1 MAKIGVYVCHCGI
14 NISAMVDV
22 EAVRDF
28 AANLPHVAVARDY
41 QYMCSDP
48 GQALIKQDIQNK
60 NLDRVV
66 VASCSPRMHEL
77 TFRATVQEA
86 GENPYHL
93 EMANI
98 REQCSWVHSD
108 KAEATEKAKR
118 LVAAAVNKAALLEEL
133 FDREVDVIPAALI
146 IGGGIAGM
154 SAALDIADA
163 GFKTYLLERAPSIGG
178 RMAQLHKTFPHL
190 DDAGDMLAE
199 ITANVA
205 NHPNIFLLTHT
216 KVLDVGGYIGNF
228 QVTVTQQPR
237 YVDIARC
244 TACGQCVPACVLAG
258 QIPDEHN
265 LGLSKRGAIYQHFPG
280 AVPPTY
286 LIDAD
291 HCLYVQGQ
299 TPAPGFVVSDSSPC
313 AIACPEKAIALD
325 QKPKT
330 TTLDVGAI
338 IVATG
343 YDLFDP
349 HLESELA
356 YGIYPN
362 VITGLEFERL
372 ADPGGPT
379 GGEIVIDGQKPQD
392 IVFVHCVGSRYKKH
406 LDYCSRIC
414 CMYTAKQAH
423 LVRRALPEADVTV
436 FYMDVRAFGKGFE
449 EYYDQVRSEGVRYR
463 RGNPSEIYKDRKTG
477 KLIVRAEDTLTGQ
490 AVAVPADL
498 VVLATGIKARE
509 DAHEI
514 ASLLKLSR
522 SADGFFAEAHPK
534 LRPVDTTTDGVFLAG
549 TCQAPKDIPDTI
561 TQAKAAASSAL
572 IPLSKGTVKVEAITS
587 VVNQEICAGCRLCES
602 NCTYGALAIHPW
614 KHVMTVNA
622 ALCKG
627 CGACATACPSGA
639 ISLQHFTAGQTMA
652 MIEALLD

>member
-28 AANLPHVAVARDY
+28 AANLPDVAVARDY

-60 NLDRVV
+60 SLDRVV

-77 TFRATVQEA
+77 TFRATLQEA

-133 FDREVDVIPAALI
+133 FDREVGVIPAALI

-163 GFKTYLLERAPSIGG
+163 GFKTYLIERAPSIGG

-190 DDAGDMLAE
+190 DDAGDMLAQV
-199 ITANVA
+199 TANVA

-244 TACGQCVPACVLAG
+244 TACGECVPACVLAG

-265 LGLSKRGAIYQHFPG
+265 LGLNKRGAIYQPFPG

-291 HCLYVQGQ
+291 HCLYIQGQ

-356 YGIYPN
+356 YGVYPN

-372 ADPGGPT
+372 ANPGGPT
-379 GGEIVIDGQKPQD
+379 GGEIVLDGQKPQD
-392 IVFVHCVGSRYKKH
+392 VVFVHCVGSRYKKH

-423 LVRRALPEADVTV
+423 MVRRALPEADVTV

-561 TQAKAAASSAL
+561 AQAKAAASSAL

-587 VVNQEICAGCRLCES
+587 VVNEEICAGCRLCES

-614 KHVMTVNA
+614 KHVMTINA

-639 ISLQHFTAGQTMA
+639 ISLQHFTADQTMA